1 MLISTK
7 GRYALRVMID
17 LAEHNSGEY
26 IPLKEI
32 ADRQN
37 ISKKYLESIIA
48 LLVKENFLDGLR
60 GKGGGYRLVKEP
72 EKYSVRSILL
82 LTEGTLAPVSCLT
95 EESHSC
101 ERAYECRTLPMWTKL
116 NSLIND
122 YLESVSIADL
132 SRSSELQNDYSI

>member
-60 GKGGGYRLVKEP
+60 GRRRLQACK
-72 EKYSVRSILL
+72 
-82 LTEGTLAPVSCLT
+82 
-95 EESHSC
+95 
-101 ERAYECRTLPMWTKL
+101 RA
-116 NSLIND
+116 
-122 YLESVSIADL
+122 
-132 SRSSELQNDYSI
+132 

>member
-60 GKGGGYRLVKEP
+60 GKGGGYRLVKSL
-72 EKYSVRSILL
+72 KNILY
-82 LTEGTLAPVSCLT
+82 A
-95 EESHSC
+95 
-101 ERAYECRTLPMWTKL
+101 AYCC
-116 NSLIND
+116 
-122 YLESVSIADL
+122 
-132 SRSSELQNDYSI
+132 